1 MGGNHAHGQHAHSH
15 APAASLNER
24 RLIVVVAIAWS
35 LVAFQ
40 LVGALL
46 TSSLALLF
54 DTVHVFTD
62 AVGVSVAL
70 AAVRLTRLPASSHH
84 TWGFR
89 RVEVLAAMFQA
100 VILLGVG
107 IVVLYEAIQRL
118 ANPAPIPGREILIFG
133 VIGML
138 GNVIMIVV
146 LMGGDR
152 TNFNMR
158 AAFLE
163 VLNDALGSLAVIISA
178 LVIWQTGFY
187 QADAIVAM
195 LIGLLIIPRTI
206 RLFHETAAVLLEA
219 TPRGLDL
226 DDVRRHLEA
235 SLTCSRSTTS
245 MPAKSPP
252 TCLSSQRTSSSKTS
266 ASHPG
271 IRRRSSRTCK
281 RAWPSTSTSR
291 SSTPRSSLSR
301 SGSRLTSSCGVCRK
315 GLAQEAG
322 VGAGVNLTTP
332 SCGLDVPCAFR
343 LRVFRHE
350 KRKLLTFIGLK
361 VISRYFGRRLS
372 RRGGK
377 KGTFTTKWWESNPA
391 LPGRA
396 NQKGGHYRI
405 TRPTCLPRYR
415 SI

>member
-226 DDVRRHLEA
+226 DDVRRHLEGQPHVLAVHDLHA
-235 SLTCSRSTTS
+235 SQISSDLPVLTAHIVLKDECFTSGHSTEIL
-245 MPAKSPP
+245 KNLQ
-252 TCLSSQRTSSSKTS
+252 TCVAEHFDVSIK
-266 ASHPG
+266 H
-271 IRRRSSRTCK
+271 
-281 RAWPSTSTSR
+281 STFQLEPEWLAADEQLR
-291 SSTPRSSLSR
+291 
-301 SGSRLTSSCGVCRK
+301 
-315 GLAQEAG
+315 GL
-322 VGAGVNLTTP
+322 P
-332 SCGLDVPCAFR
+332 
-343 LRVFRHE
+343 
-350 KRKLLTFIGLK
+350 
-361 VISRYFGRRLS
+361 
-372 RRGGK
+372 
-377 KGTFTTKWWESNPA
+377 
-391 LPGRA
+391 
-396 NQKGGHYRI
+396 
-405 TRPTCLPRYR
+405 
-415 SI
+415 